1 MGDKPVIVACI
12 PAFNEESSI
21 GGVIGRAK
29 GYVDRVLVCDDGSG
43 DMMDSI
49 AWSLGVDAV
58 VMLDGD
64 GWHDPGGKGLCF
76 CVGDGVVGAGF

>member
-1 MGDKPVIVACI
+1 MDRPFVVACI
-12 PAFNEESSI
+12 PAYNEESSI
-21 GGVIGRAK
+21 SSVIVRAK
-29 GYVDRVLVCDDGSG
+29 GYVDRVLVYDDGSG

-49 AWSLGVDAV
+49 AWSLGGDAV

-64 GWHDPGGKGLCF
+64 GRHGRGGKGLCF